1 MKEKSDPASR
11 CATRSGAD
19 QRSGFPSRGHSPVRK
34 TVAANPEGLTPACP
48 GGKCERGARPPFTI
62 SNDQSE
68 LAAARRRRAR
78 KFRLPARSAGRFG
91 RGGTPPLTR
100 IIQRH
105 PTGRPPFRTARP
117 PAGSGARTRTSREG
131 QEILSLPRLP
141 ISPSRPACLAAI
153 PIAAK
158 TVTRTGRAVS
168 GASGQDKWRR
178 RRADSNRRIEVLQT
192 SALATWLRRP
202 DLPITGAGHGIRTR
216 DFNLGK
222 VALYH

>member
-1 MKEKSDPASR
+1 MRNRGASPR
-11 CATRSGAD
+11 RS
-19 QRSGFPSRGHSPVRK
+19 RRIPSGKNRMGWGIRTAQPN
-34 TVAANPEGLTPACP
+34 AAP
-48 GGKCERGARPPFTI
+48 GGKCERGAPPPFTI

-78 KFRLPARSAGRFG
+78 KFRLPARSAGADG
-91 RGGTPPLTR
+91 TGGAIPNNFTAR
-100 IIQRH
+100 YH
-105 PTGRPPFRTARP
+105 PDQVRPPPRP
-117 PAGSGARTRTSREG
+117 LRPAGSGARTRTSRWG

-158 TVTRTGRAVS
+158 TDTRTGHAVS